1 MSPARSHCATSLE
14 KGSPPPDYIPGI
26 TLHPPITVAGKP
38 GTRVEGAVPGF
49 QARVCVRE
57 SGSTTRK
64 VGRNIDE
71 VVMVHLGRAL
81 YPGP

>member
-1 MSPARSHCATSLE
+1 
-14 KGSPPPDYIPGI
+14 
-26 TLHPPITVAGKP
+26 
-38 GTRVEGAVPGF
+38 
-49 QARVCVRE
+49 VCVRE

>member
-1 MSPARSHCATSLE
+1 MPGVLLCFIQSTSVQQ
-14 KGSPPPDYIPGI
+14 GPG
-26 TLHPPITVAGKP
+26 HPPITVTGKP
-38 GTRVEGAVPGF
+38 GTRGKGAAPGL
-49 QARVCVRE
+49 QVRVCVRE

-71 VVMVHLGRAL
+71 VVMVHLVRAL